1 MVGRGLMAILPR
13 RGKIRPL
20 HLYMTAVSVAGVGV
34 FVHALVR
41 AIPATPQMTAAF
53 WLLAA
58 LILVLQAAPI
68 SVQPWVGGVV
78 STSFPFAL
86 AMMLGWSVY
95 PATVAFG
102 LGTVLGAV
110 SLHQPLRKLLFNFGQ
125 QVLTIATAGA
135 VYGWL
140 EGGRRFDFTRGQL
153 LSFVLAALAATLVNS
168 LLVRGCL
175 ALGGVSPFATMSRL
189 RFEAWASLVELSM
202 GLVVLL
208 IAQQVPWVLLVLALT
223 SIIPI
228 HVAARAALD
237 ADARRAEAESARNE
251 AESVRAEAEGARVQ
265 AELAR
270 SQAEAAQAQAETARA
285 EAEARR
291 AAAEQVASEHARLID
306 ASNRLIQR
314 LEEVDRHKDE
324 MLAAVTHELRTPAS
338 SILGVARTLGQAGDR
353 ISPEQHQQFLSLIL
367 EQAEQL
373 DQLISQLLLAAK
385 LQQPQ
390 FVADPTTQELADLA
404 ELARRAGQ
412 LATLTYPD
420 RTVTVDADE
429 PLPVRVDRKVVAQ
442 ILGNLVGNAATHTP
456 SGTPIWLQARRR
468 GGLAVVAVEDRGPG
482 VPPQERARVFERFTQ
497 LNGTDMAPKGGVG
510 LGLYI
515 ARQLARA
522 QSGEV
527 LAVDPV
533 EEGGA
538 RFELR
543 LPMLESAPDGR
554 PDGKPAAAA
563 TSQAEADAATG

>member
-1 MVGRGLMAILPR
+1 
-13 RGKIRPL
+13 
-20 HLYMTAVSVAGVGV
+20 
-34 FVHALVR
+34 
-41 AIPATPQMTAAF
+41 
-53 WLLAA
+53 
-58 LILVLQAAPI
+58 
-68 SVQPWVGGVV
+68 
-78 STSFPFAL
+78 
-86 AMMLGWSVY
+86 
-95 PATVAFG
+95 
-102 LGTVLGAV
+102 
-110 SLHQPLRKLLFNFGQ
+110 
-125 QVLTIATAGA
+125 
-135 VYGWL
+135 
-140 EGGRRFDFTRGQL
+140 
-153 LSFVLAALAATLVNS
+153 
-168 LLVRGCL
+168 
-175 ALGGVSPFATMSRL
+175 
-189 RFEAWASLVELSM
+189 VELSLTLM
-202 GLVVLL
+202 VLL
-208 IAQQVPWVLLVLALT
+208 LAQQVPWLLLGLALT

-228 HVAARAALD
+228 HMAARAALD
-237 ADARRAEAESARNE
+237 ADARRAEAENARHE
-251 AESVRAEAEGARVQ
+251 AESVRAAAEGARVQ

-270 SQAEAAQAQAETARA
+270 SRAEAAQA
-285 EAEARR
+285 EAEAGR
-291 AAAEQVASEHARLID
+291 AAAEQVASEHARLIT

-412 LATLTYPD
+412 LATLTYAD
-420 RTVTVDADE
+420 RTVKVDANQ

-456 SGTPIWLQARRR
+456 PGTPIWLQARRR
-468 GGLAVVAVEDRGPG
+468 GSLAVVAIEDRGPG

-497 LNGTDMAPKGGVG
+497 LNGTDMPPKGGVG

-522 QSGEV
+522 QGGEV

-533 EEGGA
+533 DEGGA

-543 LPMLESAPDGR
+543 LPMLEPPPDGR
-554 PDGKPAAAA
+554 SDGSSA
-563 TSQAEADAATG
+563 TTANSQAEADAAAG

>member
-1 MVGRGLMAILPR
+1 
-13 RGKIRPL
+13 
-20 HLYMTAVSVAGVGV
+20 MTAVSVAGFGV

-41 AIPATPQMTAAF
+41 AVPASRQTQAAF

-68 SVQPWVGGVV
+68 SVQPWVSGVV

-86 AMMLGWSVY
+86 AMVLGWSAY
-95 PATVAFG
+95 PATVALG

-110 SLHQPLRKLLFNFGQ
+110 RLHQPLRKLQFNFGQ
-125 QVLTIATAGA
+125 QVLMIATAGA
-135 VYGWL
+135 VYSRL
-140 EGGRRFDFTRGQL
+140 DAGRQFEFTREQL
-153 LSFVLAALAATLVNS
+153 LSFVAAALAATVVNS

-175 ALGGVSPFATMSRL
+175 ALDGVPPFATMSRL
-189 RFEAWASLVELSM
+189 RFEAWTSLVELSM
-202 GLVVLL
+202 TLVVLL
-208 IAQQVPWVLLVLALT
+208 IAQQVPWLLPVLTLT

-228 HVAARAALD
+228 HMAARAALA
-237 ADARRAEAESARNE
+237 ADTRRAEAES
-251 AESVRAEAEGARVQ
+251 VRAAAEGARVQ

-270 SQAEAAQAQAETARA
+270 ARAEAAQAEAETARA
-285 EAEARR
+285 EAEAGR

-338 SILGVARTLGQAGDR
+338 SILGVARTLSQAGDR
-353 ISPEQHQQFLSLIL
+353 ISAEQHQQFLSLIL

-390 FVADPTTQELADLA
+390 FAADPTTQELADLA
-404 ELARRAGQ
+404 KLAHRAGQ

-420 RTVTVDADE
+420 RTVTVEANE
-429 PLPVRVDRKVVAQ
+429 PLPVRVDRMVVAQ

-456 SGTPIWLQARRR
+456 SGTPIWLEARRR

-497 LNGTDMAPKGGVG
+497 LNGADIPPKGGVG

-522 QSGEV
+522 QRGEV

-543 LPMLESAPDGR
+543 LPMLESPPDGSS
-554 PDGKPAAAA
+554 DGKPAIA
-563 TSQAEADAATG
+563 TKPQAEADAATG

>member
-1 MVGRGLMAILPR
+1 MRTMVGHGLMAILPR

-20 HLYMTAVSVAGVGV
+20 HLYMTAVSVAGFGV

-41 AIPATPQMTAAF
+41 AVPASRQTQAAF

-68 SVQPWVGGVV
+68 SVQPWVSGVV

-86 AMMLGWSVY
+86 AMVLGWSAY
-95 PATVAFG
+95 PATVALG

-110 SLHQPLRKLLFNFGQ
+110 RLHQPLRKLQFNFGQ
-125 QVLTIATAGA
+125 QVLMIATAGA
-135 VYGWL
+135 VYSRL
-140 EGGRRFDFTRGQL
+140 DAGRQFEFTREQL
-153 LSFVLAALAATLVNS
+153 LSFVAAALAATVVNS

-175 ALGGVSPFATMSRL
+175 ALDGVPPFATMSRL
-189 RFEAWASLVELSM
+189 RFEAWTSLVELSM
-202 GLVVLL
+202 TLVVLL
-208 IAQQVPWVLLVLALT
+208 IAQQVPWLLPVLTLT

-228 HVAARAALD
+228 HMAARAAL
-237 ADARRAEAESARNE
+237 A
-251 AESVRAEAEGARVQ
+251 
-265 AELAR
+265 
-270 SQAEAAQAQAETARA
+270 AETPSA
-285 EAEARR
+285 EAEAGR

-338 SILGVARTLGQAGDR
+338 SILGVARTLSQAGDR
-353 ISPEQHQQFLSLIL
+353 ISAEQHQQFLSLIL

-390 FVADPTTQELADLA
+390 FAADPTTQELADLA
-404 ELARRAGQ
+404 KLAHRAGQ

-420 RTVTVDADE
+420 RTVTVEANE
-429 PLPVRVDRKVVAQ
+429 PLPVRVDRMVVAQ

-456 SGTPIWLQARRR
+456 SGTPIWLEARRR

-482 VPPQERARVFERFTQ
+482 VPPQERARVFERVTQ
-497 LNGTDMAPKGGVG
+497 LNGADMPPKGGVG

-543 LPMLESAPDGR
+543 LPMLESPPDGSS
-554 PDGKPAAAA
+554 DGKPAIA
-563 TSQAEADAATG
+563 TKPQAEADAATG